1 MRQVCI
7 PHYGRP
13 DVLRLQEVPEPP
25 LTPDGV
31 RIAVHASGVNF
42 ADVLARQGLYPD
54 CPKPP
59 VVVGYEVAG
68 HVLEVGAEV
77 VGLTSGL
84 PVVALTH
91 FGGYADQV
99 VVPAHQVFALPETM
113 PLTDAAALPVNYLTA
128 YLMVYVCGHVQTGE
142 HVLIHGGA
150 GGVGLAAVQLC
161 RLREAHIYATA
172 SAHKHAFLRQQGVL
186 HTFAYNPKT
195 LCQGIQTATAGRGVD
210 MVLDPHGGRSFA
222 QSYRLLAPLGRL
234 VMFGVSRMSPG
245 LRRHPLA
252 ACWHLLRM
260 PWFHPIRLLNDNKAV
275 IGVNLGRLW
284 GQQAL
289 LTQAMTHL
297 LSLYQQQ
304 CIHPVLARQFELSEA
319 SAAHQYMQERQ
330 NIGKILLISSSYSGL
345 QMNR

>member
-13 DVLRLQEVPEPP
+13 DVLCLQDVPEPP

-68 HVLEVGAEV
+68 RVLEVGADV
-77 VGLTSGL
+77 TSATPGQH
-84 PVVALTH
+84 VAALTR

-99 VVPAHQVFALPETM
+99 VVPSHQVFALPDDM
-113 PLTDAAALPVNYLTA
+113 PFTDAAALPVNYLTA
-128 YLMVYVCGHVQTGE
+128 YLMLYVCGRLQTGE

-161 RLREAHIYATA
+161 RLREAVIYATA
-172 SAHKHAFLRQQGVL
+172 SMHKHAFLQQQGVRY
-186 HTFAYNPKT
+186 TFTYTPKA
-195 LCQGIQTATAGRGVD
+195 LRQGIQTATTGRGVD
-210 MVLDPHGGRSFA
+210 IVLDPRGGRSFA
-222 QSYRLLAPLGRL
+222 HSYQLLAPLGRL
-234 VMFGVSRMSPG
+234 IMFGVSRLSPG
-245 LRRHPLA
+245 MRRNPLA
-252 ACWHLLRM
+252 ALWHLLRM
-260 PWFHPIRLLNDNKAV
+260 PRFHPLHLLNDNTAV
-275 IGVNLGRLW
+275 IGVNLGHLW
-284 GQQAL
+284 EQQAL
-289 LTQAMTHL
+289 LTQAMVHI

-304 CIHPVLARQFELSEA
+304 RITPIIARQFELSEA
-319 SAAHQYMQERQ
+319 SSAHQYMQERR
-330 NIGKILLISSSYSGL
+330 NIGKILLISDT
-345 QMNR
+345 

>member
-13 DVLRLQEVPEPP
+13 DVLRLQDVPELPM
-25 LTPDGV
+25 TPDGV
-31 RIAVHASGVNF
+31 RIAVHVSGVNF

-68 HVLEVGAEV
+68 HVLETGAAV
-77 VGLTSGL
+77 TGVTSGQR
-84 PVVALTH
+84 VVALTR

-99 VVPAHQVFALPETM
+99 VVPFHQVFALPDEM

-128 YLMVYVCGHVQTGE
+128 YLMLDVCGHLQTGE

-150 GGVGLAAVQLC
+150 GGVGLAAIQLC
-161 RLREAHIYATA
+161 RLREAKIYATA
-172 SAHKHAFLRQQGVL
+172 SAHKHAFLQQQGVH
-186 HTFAYNPKT
+186 HTFAYEPRA
-195 LCQGIQTATAGRGVD
+195 LRRGLHTATAGRGVD
-210 MVLDPHGGRSFA
+210 IVLDPHGGRSFA

-234 VMFGVSRMSPG
+234 IMFGVSRLSPG
-245 LRRHPLA
+245 MRRNPLTA
-252 ACWHLLRM
+252 LWHLLRM
-260 PWFHPIRLLNDNKAV
+260 PRFHPLRLLNDNTAV
-275 IGVNLGRLW
+275 VGVNLGHLW
-284 GQQAL
+284 DQQTL

-304 CIHPVLARQFELSEA
+304 HIHPTIARQFELSEA
-319 SAAHQYMQERQ
+319 SEAHRFMQERQ
-330 NIGKILLISSSYSGL
+330 NIGKILLISHHS
-345 QMNR
+345 

>member
-7 PHYGRP
+7 PRYGRP
-13 DVLRLQEVPEPP
+13 EVLCLQEVPDPP

-68 HVLEVGAEV
+68 HVIETGAEAT
-77 VGLTSGL
+77 GITSGQRVL
-84 PVVALTH
+84 ALTR

-99 VVPAHQVFALPETM
+99 VVPSQQVFALPDDM
-113 PLTDAAALPVNYLTA
+113 PFTDAAALPTNYLTA
-128 YLMVYVCGHVQTGE
+128 YLMLYVCGHLQTGE

-161 RLREAHIYATA
+161 RLREAEIYATA
-172 SAHKHAFLRQQGVL
+172 SPHKHIFLQEQGVH
-186 HTFAYNPKT
+186 HTFAYDHKA
-195 LCQGIQTATAGRGVD
+195 LHQGIQTATAGRGVD
-210 MVLDPHGGRSFA
+210 IVLDPQGGRSFA
-222 QSYRLLAPLGRL
+222 HSYRLLAPLGRL
-234 VMFGVSRMSPG
+234 ILFGVSRLSPG
-245 LRRHPLA
+245 MRRNPLIA
-252 ACWHLLRM
+252 LWHLLRM
-260 PWFHPIRLLNDNKAV
+260 PWFHPIRLLNDNTAV
-275 IGVNLGRLW
+275 IGVNLGHLW
-284 GQQAL
+284 EQHVL
-289 LTQAMTHL
+289 LTRAMTEI

-304 CIHPVLARQFELSEA
+304 LIHPIIARQFELSET

-330 NIGKILLISSSYSGL
+330 NIGKIIL
-345 QMNR
+345 MANT